1 MFATIKNKIDQKMPE
16 LSAKMKELGD
26 KIVPPGQAGP
36 PKEERPD
43 LLPLRALQQVPPMH
57 SDGLPEKRLLVV
69 LQPPEELPEAPAP
82 AGTYSPVVVVG
93 NMVYVSGIGPL
104 APEATSHVA
113 KIGSAE
119 DKEKGI
125 IGTAD
130 GKAAARACA
139 LTMMAV
145 LRAQLGSLNHIKR
158 LVNAKGFVN
167 CTLDYTE
174 QPEVM
179 NGFSEMIVKVDATP
193 GVRCTRS
200 HTNLPMSAS
209 DCRKNFASRSY
220 SPEVEWTSAVSLMS
234 STR

>member
-1 MFATIKNKIDQKMPE
+1 MFATLKNKIDEKMPE

-26 KIVPPGQAGP
+26 KIVPPGQGE
-36 PKEERPD
+36 KEESPE

-93 NMVYVSGIGPL
+93 NMVHVSGIGPL

-113 KIGSAE
+113 KIGVSE

-139 LTMMAV
+139 LTMISV
-145 LRAQLGSLNHIKR
+145 LRAQLGSLNHVKR

-167 CTLDYTE
+167 CTPDYTE

-179 NGFSEMIVKVDATP
+179 NGFSEMMIEVFGERGK
-193 GVRCTRS
+193 G
-200 HTNLPMSAS
+200 
-209 DCRKNFASRSY
+209 SRSAVGAG
-220 SPEVEWTSAVSLMS
+220 SLPRGWAVEVEAIFELHDKL
-234 STR
+234 

>member
-1 MFATIKNKIDQKMPE
+1 MRWCAE
-16 LSAKMKELGD
+16 E
-26 KIVPPGQAGP
+26 AGP
-36 PKEERPD
+36 GAAVSPAQP
-43 LLPLRALQQVPPMH
+43 LPLRRCHGEDSSSADPVGG
-57 SDGLPEKRLLVV
+57 SSVEDGCGSPRGRLRNQCSWSTLAAEERRRRLVLAV
-69 LQPPEELPEAPAP
+69 APAE
-82 AGTYSPVVVVG
+82 GDGYSRDAAASLRRCGMCDEGGHGVCHAPPPPPVVVG

-113 KIGSAE
+113 KIGSTE
-119 DKEKGI
+119 DKEKDI

-174 QPEVM
+174 QPEVT
-179 NGFSEMIVKVDATP
+179 NGFSENFMRPAH
-193 GVRCTRS
+193 GGRGRS
-200 HTNLPMSAS
+200 TVQ
-209 DCRKNFASRSY
+209 RS
-220 SPEVEWTSAVSLMS
+220 
-234 STR
+234 

>member
-119 DKEKGI
+119 DKDKGI

-167 CTLDYTE
+167 CTPDYTE

-179 NGFSEMIVKVDATP
+179 NGFSEMMIEVFGERGK
-193 GVRCTRS
+193 G
-200 HTNLPMSAS
+200 
-209 DCRKNFASRSY
+209 SRSAVGVG
-220 SPEVEWTSAVSLMS
+220 SLPRGWAVEVEAVFELHDKL
-234 STR
+234 

>member
-1 MFATIKNKIDQKMPE
+1 MFATLKNKIDEKMPE

-26 KIVPPGQAGP
+26 KIVPPGQGE
-36 PKEERPD
+36 KEESPE

-93 NMVYVSGIGPL
+93 NMVHVSGIGPL

-113 KIGSAE
+113 KIGVSE

-139 LTMMAV
+139 LTMISV
-145 LRAQLGSLNHIKR
+145 LRAQLGSLNHVKR

-167 CTLDYTE
+167 CTPDLHGAAGGHERVQRD
-174 QPEVM
+174 
-179 NGFSEMIVKVDATP
+179 DDR
-193 GVRCTRS
+193 GVRRAGERVEVGGGRREPS
-200 HTNLPMSAS
+200 QRVGGGDRGRLRAARQVVKIFGMS
-209 DCRKNFASRSY
+209 
-220 SPEVEWTSAVSLMS
+220 
-234 STR
+234 

>member
-93 NMVYVSGIGPL
+93 NICLLY
-104 APEATSHVA
+104 TSPSPRDVEESRMPS
-113 KIGSAE
+113 SA
-119 DKEKGI
+119 
-125 IGTAD
+125 
-130 GKAAARACA
+130 
-139 LTMMAV
+139 
-145 LRAQLGSLNHIKR
+145 
-158 LVNAKGFVN
+158 
-167 CTLDYTE
+167 
-174 QPEVM
+174 
-179 NGFSEMIVKVDATP
+179 
-193 GVRCTRS
+193 
-200 HTNLPMSAS
+200 
-209 DCRKNFASRSY
+209 
-220 SPEVEWTSAVSLMS
+220 
-234 STR
+234 